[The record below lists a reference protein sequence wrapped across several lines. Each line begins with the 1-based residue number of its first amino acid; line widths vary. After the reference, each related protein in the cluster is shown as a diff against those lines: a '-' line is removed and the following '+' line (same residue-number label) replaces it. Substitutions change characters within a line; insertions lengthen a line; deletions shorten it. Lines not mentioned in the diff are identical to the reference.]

1 MKRLFDTAVS
11 LLALTVCSP
20 LFFVISLW
28 IKFSSPGPV
37 FSAQKR
43 IGKNLKPF
51 NIYKFRTVEVN
62 IPLNGFLIN
71 PVDDQRVTK
80 VGKFLRKTKINELP
94 QIWNVLKG
102 DMSLVGPKPE
112 LERYVNR
119 YREDYEEIL
128 KIKPGIIDMSSL
140 TYGNEEEVLGN
151 KKDPDEYYIHVLL
164 PEKIK
169 HAKEYLRKESLL
181 FDLRLVFLTV
191 FKLIYPHD
199 SILKIINALTLSRRS
214 VVIGIQLIIFVAA
227 NYAAFLI
234 RFDGNIDPHY
244 LSLFLKYFLLL
255 LLIRAIYL
263 FVFSLDKGL
272 WRYVGIND
280 LVNIAAAI
288 SLGSLTF
295 FIIVRF
301 LLGDTAYPRSIYAI
315 DWFLNVFFLGGVRV
329 FRRIHDMGGNK
340 ETPSKKVLVMGAGN
354 AAEMFLRDIEHS
366 PFYLHKVIGLIDD
379 DPMKKGL
386 KIRNVPIHGSR
397 KDLMTIVEREQPD
410 EFLIAI
416 PAASKTQL
424 EEIVK
429 DLRQYGLPIKSL
441 PSFWNLLSGRES
453 LTLTKI
459 IEPED
464 ILFRSPVC
472 EEYRGMKSYFENKRI
487 MITGAGGSIGSE
499 LSRQIA
505 PCKPADLILFERH
518 EENLYK
524 INLELQDGLNSESRK
539 KQLKIHS
546 IIGDILDE
554 NRLTEII
561 ETFRP
566 EIVLHAAAYKHVPLV
581 EDNPYEAFKTN
592 VIGTKMV
599 AEKACEFGV
608 EKFVFIS
615 TDKAV
620 NPINVMGMTKK
631 IAEEIIRSLSITQHG
646 NPLDPTKYI
655 TVRFGNVLESSG
667 SVALLF
673 KEQIKKGGP
682 VTVTHPEVTR
692 YFMTIPEAV
701 NLVLQAVAM
710 GNGGEVFVL
719 DMGTPVKI
727 LDLAKRMIGLYGY
740 KPGVDIDITFI
751 GLRPGEKLHEELCNK
766 DEIINKTPHP
776 KINMAIS
783 RKRVNQNILEYLEN
797 PEIFRDNFDI
807 KAVLNK
813 LIQSSK
819 EELSV

>member
-214 VVIGIQLIIFVAA
+214 VVIGIQLIRFVAA

-599 AEKACEFGV
+599 AE
-608 EKFVFIS
+608 
-615 TDKAV
+615 
-620 NPINVMGMTKK
+620 
-631 IAEEIIRSLSITQHG
+631 
-646 NPLDPTKYI
+646 
-655 TVRFGNVLESSG
+655 
-667 SVALLF
+667 
-673 KEQIKKGGP
+673 
-682 VTVTHPEVTR
+682 
-692 YFMTIPEAV
+692 
-701 NLVLQAVAM
+701 QAW
-710 GNGGEVFVL
+710 
-719 DMGTPVKI
+719 
-727 LDLAKRMIGLYGY
+727 
-740 KPGVDIDITFI
+740 
-751 GLRPGEKLHEELCNK
+751 
-766 DEIINKTPHP
+766 
-776 KINMAIS
+776 
-783 RKRVNQNILEYLEN
+783 
-797 PEIFRDNFDI
+797 
-807 KAVLNK
+807 
-813 LIQSSK
+813 
-819 EELSV
+819 

>member
-80 VGKFLRKTKINELP
+80 VGKF
-94 QIWNVLKG
+94 
-102 DMSLVGPKPE
+102 
-112 LERYVNR
+112 
-119 YREDYEEIL
+119 
-128 KIKPGIIDMSSL
+128 
-140 TYGNEEEVLGN
+140 
-151 KKDPDEYYIHVLL
+151 
-164 PEKIK
+164 
-169 HAKEYLRKESLL
+169 LRKESLL

-315 DWFLNVFFLGGVRV
+315 DWFLNGFCLRGVRV

-354 AAEMFLRDIEHS
+354 AAEMFLREIEHN
-366 PFYLHKVIGLIDD
+366 PFYLHQVIGLIDD

-566 EIVLHAAAYKHVPLV
+566 EIV
-581 EDNPYEAFKTN
+581 
-592 VIGTKMV
+592 
-599 AEKACEFGV
+599 
-608 EKFVFIS
+608 FI
-615 TDKAV
+615 
-620 NPINVMGMTKK
+620 
-631 IAEEIIRSLSITQHG
+631 Q
-646 NPLDPTKYI
+646 YI
-655 TVRFGNVLESSG
+655 T
-667 SVALLF
+667 
-673 KEQIKKGGP
+673 
-682 VTVTHPEVTR
+682 
-692 YFMTIPEAV
+692 
-701 NLVLQAVAM
+701 
-710 GNGGEVFVL
+710 
-719 DMGTPVKI
+719 
-727 LDLAKRMIGLYGY
+727 
-740 KPGVDIDITFI
+740 
-751 GLRPGEKLHEELCNK
+751 
-766 DEIINKTPHP
+766 
-776 KINMAIS
+776 
-783 RKRVNQNILEYLEN
+783 
-797 PEIFRDNFDI
+797 DN
-807 KAVLNK
+807 
-813 LIQSSK
+813 
-819 EELSV
+819 